1 MADAAPHAADAAADE
16 RLRRWRLVLGAE
28 ADAPLGVTLSAEAQA
43 MDRALAALYGD
54 AADEPERRAG
64 LGASSPD
71 VARWLGDIRT
81 YFPAAVV
88 RVMQRDAFDRLGLRR
103 MLLEPELLAAVEPD
117 VHLVATLLSLGGVL
131 PARTRETARVVVR
144 RVVDDL
150 ERRLASPLRQAVT
163 GALNRATRTRR
174 PRAADIDW
182 HRTIR
187 ANLRHYQPEQ
197 RTIVPES
204 LVGHT
209 RRQST
214 LRDVILLVDQSGS
227 MASSVVYSGVL
238 GAALASLRAVRT
250 SMVVVRH
257 GGRRPHRG
265 SSPTRSSCCSACS
278 SAAAPT
284 STGPSPTRR
293 GSCARRTRR
302 SSCSSRTC
310 TRAGTATRCSSAP
323 RRSSG
328 AGVQVVALLALS
340 DARRTVVRPAHGGRP
355 RRARR
360 ARASPARPTRSP
372 SSWLRRSNAWT
383 SAPGQPRGASR
394 SPGRRRVP
402 DTRLRLRSA
411 RGACER
417 TQPARLG
424 HGALASAGGQREPC
438 GSTVGMRWHVAPRAP
453 CRPAGWGVELQRRAG
468 APLGARAR
476 RDWPAGARSHIV
488 RASARRPRAA
498 VPELAIMPPPPTHRA
513 TRGSLGH
520 RPHHRGASRGGSAA
534 ATGQSGR

>member
-1 MADAAPHAADAAADE
+1 MADAAPRAADAADE

-64 LGASSPD
+64 LGASSPG

-81 YFPAAVV
+81 YFPAPVV

-187 ANLRHYQPEQ
+187 ANLRHYQSEQ

-250 SMVVVRH
+250 RMVAFDTAVVDLSEH
-257 GGRRPHRG
+257 LTDPVELLFGVQLGGGTDIHRALG
-265 SSPTRSSCCSACS
+265 YAQGLVRAPQDTILVLISDLYEGGDRAGMLER
-278 SAAAPT
+278 AAALV
-284 STGPSPTRR
+284 
-293 GSCARRTRR
+293 
-302 SSCSSRTC
+302 
-310 TRAGTATRCSSAP
+310 
-323 RRSSG
+323 G
-328 AGVQVVALLALS
+328 AGVQVIALLALS
-340 DARRTVVRPAHGGRP
+340 DAGAPSYDARTAGAFAALGIPCFACTPDAFPALMAAAIQ
-355 RRARR
+355 RADVAAWAAGEGYAV
-360 ARASPARPTRSP
+360 ARAA
-372 SSWLRRSNAWT
+372 
-383 SAPGQPRGASR
+383 
-394 SPGRRRVP
+394 
-402 DTRLRLRSA
+402 
-411 RGACER
+411 E
-417 TQPARLG
+417 
-424 HGALASAGGQREPC
+424 
-438 GSTVGMRWHVAPRAP
+438 
-453 CRPAGWGVELQRRAG
+453 
-468 APLGARAR
+468 
-476 RDWPAGARSHIV
+476 
-488 RASARRPRAA
+488 
-498 VPELAIMPPPPTHRA
+498 
-513 TRGSLGH
+513 
-520 RPHHRGASRGGSAA
+520 
-534 ATGQSGR
+534 